1 MKKIHI
7 TAYTPLSALFVE
19 GCQEEFLK
27 DIQYL
32 RDFTTSDDPTVDN
45 EHLCYFDFDFDDPK
59 FGPCKVYQK
68 LANMIS
74 RFHLIV
80 SQAEFCRYMA
90 YHSNLHASD
99 ASIYRSINKY
109 A

>member
-1 MKKIHI
+1 MKKITI
-7 TAYTPLSALFVE
+7 SADTPLSALFVE
-19 GCQEEFLK
+19 GCQEKFLK

-80 SQAEFCRYMA
+80 SLAELCRYMA
-90 YHSNLHASD
+90 DHSNLHASA
-99 ASIYRSINKY
+99 ASIYRMINMY
-109 A
+109 P

>member
-7 TAYTPLSALFVE
+7 TADTPLSALFVE

-74 RFHLIV
+74 RFNLIG

-90 YHSNLHASD
+90 HHSNLHASD

>member
-1 MKKIHI
+1 MKKINI
-7 TAYTPLSALFVE
+7 SADTPLSALFAE
-19 GCQEEFLK
+19 GCQDVFLK
-27 DIQYL
+27 EIQYL

-45 EHLCYFDFDFDDPK
+45 EHLCYFEFHFDNPK

-68 LANMIS
+68 LANIIS

-80 SQAEFCRYMA
+80 SQAELCRLMA
-90 YHSNLHASD
+90 DHSNLHASV
-99 ASIYRSINKY
+99 ASLYRMINMY

>member
-1 MKKIHI
+1 MKKII
-7 TAYTPLSALFVE
+7 ILADTPLSALFVE

-45 EHLCYFDFDFDDPK
+45 KHLCYFDFNFDNPK

-90 YHSNLHASD
+90 DHSNLRASA

-109 A
+109 V

>member
-1 MKKIHI
+1 MKKINI
-7 TAYTPLSALFVE
+7 TADTPLSALFVE
-19 GCQEEFLK
+19 GCHDEFLK
-27 DIQYL
+27 EIQYL

-45 EHLCYFDFDFDDPK
+45 KHLCYFEFNFDDPK

-74 RFHLIV
+74 RFHLRV

-90 YHSNLHASD
+90 DHSNLHASA

-109 A
+109 V

>member
-1 MKKIHI
+1 MKKLNI
-7 TAYTPLSALFVE
+7 TADTPLSALCVE
-19 GCQEEFLK
+19 GCQDVFLK
-27 DIQYL
+27 EIQYL

-45 EHLCYFDFDFDDPK
+45 KHLCYFEFDFDNPK

-90 YHSNLHASD
+90 DHSNLRASA

-109 A
+109 V